1 MGGRFVEVDEPR
13 RYFVFFVLFV
23 VASSRICDPFAMKV
37 LLVGG
42 GGREH
47 ALAWKLL
54 NDDPSLDLTC
64 APGNA
69 GIAEICDCIPLKATD
84 INGLAAFAERADID
98 LTIVGPEAPL
108 EAGIVDRFTQNGRK
122 IFGPTQAA
130 ARIETSKAFAKALMT
145 EASIPTGRATLH
157 SDIDEAKEA
166 VGRVGAPI
174 VVKASGLAAGKG
186 VVVAQ
191 STEEAERA
199 IEMILG
205 DRVFGNAG
213 AEVLIEEFMS
223 GEELSV
229 FALTDGENVVTM
241 LPAQDHKR
249 LLDGDL
255 GPNTGGMGAYA
266 PVAAATPELI
276 ADVTER
282 ILLPTLA
289 ALRRAGSPFK
299 GLLYAGLMLT
309 TNGPRVIEFNCRFG
323 DPETEA
329 ILPLMKSSLL
339 QLLHEIGSGGSI
351 RGVDSIEWHPA
362 HAVTTVVAAAGYPDS
377 PRTGDPVRLPAPPKG
392 IYVFHAGTKRDGES
406 RETLAAGGRVL
417 AITGVAPKLAEAAAC
432 SREYAERVTLEGK
445 QMRRDIGW
453 RELERN
459 AGAA

>member
-1 MGGRFVEVDEPR
+1 
-13 RYFVFFVLFV
+13 
-23 VASSRICDPFAMKV
+23 MKV

-47 ALAWKLL
+47 AIAWKLL
-54 NDDPSLDLTC
+54 TDDPSLELIC

-69 GIAEICDCIPLKATD
+69 GIAEICDCIPLKAID

-108 EAGIVDRFTQNGRK
+108 EAGIVDLFTQNGRK

-130 ARIETSKAFAKALMT
+130 ARVETSKAFAKALMT
-145 EASIPTGRATLH
+145 AAGIPTARATLH
-157 SDIDEAKEA
+157 SDIDRAKEA
-166 VGRVGAPI
+166 VGRYGAPI

-199 IEMILG
+199 IEMMLG
-205 DRVFGNAG
+205 DRVFGAAG

-229 FALTDGENVVTM
+229 FALTDGQDVVTM

-266 PVAAATPELI
+266 PVAAATAGLI
-276 ADVTER
+276 GEVTER

-289 ALRRAGSPFK
+289 ALSGAGSPFK

-309 TNGPRVIEFNCRFG
+309 DDGPRVIEFNCRFG

-339 QLLHEIGSGGSI
+339 ELLHRIAIGDSI
-351 RGVDSIEWHPA
+351 RDANRIVWHPA

-377 PRTGDPVRLPAPPKG
+377 PRIGDAVRLPAPPEG
-392 IYVFHAGTKRDGES
+392 IHVFHAGTKRDGES
-406 RETLAAGGRVL
+406 RETLAAGGRVV
-417 AITGVAPKLAEAAAC
+417 AITGVAPLLAEAAAC